1 VHIVQSH
8 FARWGQSG
16 SVDLKQELEH
26 LVTLIT
32 SRCLFGAAV
41 REKMFSEVGSLLREL
56 NDGMRLVTILFLTCP
71 SPRTAGAT
79 PRAPG

>member
-1 VHIVQSH
+1 
-8 FARWGQSG
+8 
-16 SVDLKQELEH
+16 
-26 LVTLIT
+26 VTLIT

-79 PRAPG
+79 PRAAG

>member
-1 VHIVQSH
+1 
-8 FARWGQSG
+8 
-16 SVDLKQELEH
+16 
-26 LVTLIT
+26 VTLIT

-71 SPRTAGAT
+71 SPRTASAT